1 MLVNVALKKVGRKYS
16 QEQLDKDIARID
28 EFYLG
33 NGWYIDGLH
42 GQKDYYIGF
51 AFHFYGLIYAVAM
64 EDDDKERSDIY
75 KERATEFAKTFIYCL
90 TRTARHFLTV
100 VHSHIV
106 LHKRRFGVL
115 VFWRI

>member
-42 GQKDYYIGF
+42 GQRIIT
-51 AFHFYGLIYAVAM
+51 L
-64 EDDDKERSDIY
+64 
-75 KERATEFAKTFIYCL
+75 
-90 TRTARHFLTV
+90 
-100 VHSHIV
+100 V
-106 LHKRRFGVL
+106 LHSIFTD
-115 VFWRI
+115 

>member
-51 AFHFYGLIYAVAM
+51 AFHFYGLIYAAAM

-75 KERATEFAKTFIYCL
+75 LSLI
-90 TRTARHFLTV
+90 
-100 VHSHIV
+100 HI
-106 LHKRRFGVL
+106 
-115 VFWRI
+115 